1 MKKLFAAF
9 LLVSSL
15 VVSFSS
21 NALPLGTSNILVSS
35 DNMLFEYTPE
45 GKIVQQIPIPPNLQ
59 DSMPLARDLI
69 VTASGEVAIFNG
81 TTDPELSL
89 YDPQTEQWRS
99 FKYPGWDVPVN
110 FTFGGIAAYGDGIYV
125 NDMLGGGQGIIR
137 FGLDGQVQPFLD
149 GNEYLDLTLGLD
161 NKFYALV
168 GSNRSIDVIDPVSMQ
183 VIRNIT
189 LDFSADVRGVAVNA
203 IGEIYT
209 VSYTGDLN
217 KYDSNG
223 LSMNTMPVPAGLY
236 DIDINTQGHIIFQD
250 RDDNVYLTTEEFIP
264 PQIINLP
271 VPTTAY
277 TYVAFSKNDAIVS
290 VPVNSPSTI
299 LVSSDNILFEYT
311 AEGQVV
317 QQIPIPI
324 NPAPY
329 PKTEDLIVTASG
341 EIAIFNGTVD
351 PELSLYDPQTAKWRS
366 FKFPGWDIPTN
377 STFAGIAA
385 YGNGIYVTNMTGDGQ
400 GIIRFGLD
408 GVAQRFLDGNE
419 YIDLT
424 LGLNGKFYAL
434 HLSSGLVDIIEPTSM
449 QIINTIQL
457 GDSSIRG
464 VAVNANGEIYTV
476 SSPGDLNK
484 YDSNGALLN
493 TMPTANP
500 FMVDID
506 VDAQGRIVF
515 QDRNNFV
522 YLTNEQFEL
531 PQEIILPVSPT
542 AFSFVAF
549 SKNDALVKPNP
560 NILISS
566 DNKMFEYTP
575 EGQFVSELP
584 VPPVPESFAQA
595 RDLIV
600 TKTGEIAFFNGT
612 SDPELS
618 IYNPFNAQWRSFK
631 FPGWNTE
638 DTRSTGGIAAFGDY
652 VYVTDMWSG
661 GSGIIRFIVNG
672 TAQDGT
678 AQRLMDNQD
687 YVDLTIGLDGKLYAL
702 NVLGDMV
709 DVIDPSTMQFI
720 RNIQLDFANTNR
732 GIAVNKAGEI
742 YSVNWIGDLIKYDSH
757 GVMMGPPLISIGINV
772 YDININADG
781 KIIFQDRDNNI
792 YVTDEVGTNPVIFSP
807 PVPGSALS
815 FVAFANNDVFGS
827 LVSSPAFVDSDNDGI
842 SDEWELQFGLNPQ
855 NPFDATIDFEGDGLN
870 NLQEFTA
877 GTDPWQ
883 SDSDN
888 DGILDGD
895 EVTFFGTDPT
905 NNDTDGDGLL
915 DGDEVYLYGS
925 NPTNQDTD
933 GDGLSDSY
941 EVNNQ
946 LNPQDP
952 GDAQID
958 FEGDGLN
965 NLQEFTAGT
974 DPWNPDSDSDGLL
987 DGDEVNIHATDPKN
1001 SDSDG
1006 DTISDG
1012 YEVNNQLD
1020 PLSTA
1025 DALLDKDGDGL
1036 TNLQEYQLGTSASV
1050 LDSDEDGI
1058 NDGDEFNQG
1067 LNPADR
1073 DTDNDGIDDGK
1084 ELVLG
1089 LNPLQRDSNLNGVI
1103 DGFEHGNI
1111 IRVSPQLDSTTTNY
1125 SPSSGASLSANG
1137 RYVVFV
1143 SENSSLVSN
1152 DTNGVMDVF
1161 WSDTLTGEVRRVS
1174 VSSSGEQGNNWSGRI
1189 SNGFGIDISDDGRY
1203 VVFHSSASNLVAND
1217 TNNIDIF
1224 VHDTQTSTTSRVS
1237 VTSTGLQ
1244 ANSGSLFPSISGDG
1258 RYVVFDS
1265 SASNLLPGTDG
1276 NATYHNDVFVHDRQT
1291 GLTTLVSKN
1300 SDGVQGNSRSLNAV
1314 ISGNGR
1320 FVAFHSYANNLVAN
1334 DNNGVVHE
1342 YYGVDV
1348 FVHDLQTGITERVS
1362 VSTDGLEG
1370 DHFSETASISADGRF
1385 IAFHSLATTLDSN
1398 VPASYNVFLHDRMLK
1413 TTNRIVIDNFEGVAY
1428 NFRTFPE
1435 ISSSGRYIALRASKS
1450 SGHDVFVYDRI
1461 TGQTNLVSRNNDG
1474 VSLQRT
1480 VGNNLSISDDG
1491 QFVGFSTSQLQ
1502 LVPDK
1507 NGNVE
1512 DVFLAKT
1519 GFAAEFA
1526 SAPFAV
1532 ISSVDSD
1539 FIFTP
1544 IVFDASA
1551 STDPNNDPL
1560 IYQWDFGDGSFGAGV
1575 NFSHEYT
1582 ASGNYTV
1589 TLTVI
1594 DGSNPPS
1601 IVTKVITV
1609 LSGAPTAVITSV
1621 DNDFIFTPITFD
1633 ASLSIDP
1640 NGQPLLYQ
1648 WDFGDGT
1655 FAAGPLVNHEYM
1667 ATGSYTVTLTVM
1679 DGSNPPAIAT
1689 KVVTVLA
1696 GEPIAQ
1702 FTSTDS
1708 TFINTPEVFDA
1719 SLTTDPNGDPLM
1731 FEWHF
1736 GDGQIANGINVT
1748 HAYALPGTYNVE
1760 LLVGD
1765 GNNPL
1770 VSALKVVTVL
1780 AGEPVA
1786 QFTSADTVDKNSNII
1801 FDASFSSDPNGDP
1814 LTFDW
1819 DFGDGSIASGVNV
1832 SHVYATSGTYTV
1844 ILKVLDG
1851 NNPPVITTKVISVI
1865 NQAPVAIIT
1874 SIDSSNKNES
1884 ILFDASLSTDSN
1896 GDALSYNWDFG
1907 DASLAATTAQVNYAY
1922 ASSGTYTVT
1931 LTVSDSEASTIIN
1944 KIITISNQSP
1954 VVSISGPNTVNRNE
1968 MLTLDASQTTDAN
1981 GDALTY
1987 TWNFGDGATAS
1998 GLNASIGQHVYDS
2011 SGNYTV
2017 TLTVDDG
2024 ESTTTATK
2032 SITVYNQTPIAVI
2045 TAAATVNK
2053 NESATYDA
2061 SLTSDPNGDALTYTW
2076 DFGGGVTATG
2086 VTVNHTF
2093 TTSGNHMV
2101 LMTVSDGEISTNMS
2115 KLITVVNQT
2124 PIPVVTGP
2132 DIVNKNTLL
2141 TLDGSQSSDPNGD
2154 SLTHTWDFED
2164 GTTKT
2169 GVSITH
2175 SFTIRG
2181 FHNVK
2186 LTVSDGESSSWVYKT
2201 IEVLN
2206 KAPNVILLS
2215 PESVDK
2221 NSNITFDASQTTDFD
2236 GDTLNYFWE
2245 FGDGNTAIGA
2255 TATHA
2260 YATSGTFTVK
2270 LTVSDGESPTI
2281 VNKEITVLNQGPT
2294 AVISAPDTAF
2304 KKKAVNFDADLST
2317 DPNGDLLTY
2326 VWDFGDGT
2334 PTATGDTTVHV
2345 YASSGTYTITLTVSD
2360 GESSSSTSKII
2371 TVVNQAP
2378 IAEINS
2384 SNAVN
2389 KNANASYGGQLSS
2402 DPDYDVLTYS
2412 WDFGDGTPVVTG
2424 TIVEHAYT
2432 SSGNFTVTLTVSDG
2446 ELSDSA
2452 SKNITVYNQVPVAV
2466 ITAAD
2471 SVNRN
2476 TTAVYDASLT
2486 TDDNGDDLT
2495 YSWIFG
2501 DGVTATGVSVHHS
2514 YAASGSYMVL
2524 LTVSDGEVSINMS
2537 KLVTVLNQAPIAK
2550 ISSADTINKNTIS
2563 VFDASLSSDS
2573 NNDVLSY
2580 SWNFGD
2586 GATAIGINANHTYST
2601 TGTYTVTLT
2610 VNDGETSSSISKV
2623 VTVVNQAPI
2632 ANAGA
2637 DQTVLHKTVVTLDGS
2652 GSSDPDVGDSISYKW
2667 TQVSGRTVTLNNAN
2681 NTFATFTAPR
2691 VKRNTQK
2698 ELVFEL
2704 EVTDEEGVTSIDTV
2718 LITVTR

>member
-1 MKKLFAAF
+1 MKNIYIAF
-9 LLVSSL
+9 LLVSSFII
-15 VVSFSS
+15 S
-21 NALPLGTSNILVSS
+21 LPSYAMPFGESNILVSS

-45 GKIVQQIPIPPNLQ
+45 GQIVQQIPIPPNFQ
-59 DSMPLARDLI
+59 DPDPKARDLI

-81 TTDPELSL
+81 TVDPELSL

-99 FKYPGWDVPVN
+99 FKFPGWDIPN
-110 FTFGGIAAYGDGIYV
+110 NNTFSGIAAYEDGVYV
-125 NDMLGGGQGIIR
+125 NDMLGGGRGIIR
-137 FGLDGQVQPFLD
+137 FGLDGQAQRFLD
-149 GNEYLDLTLGLD
+149 GREYLDLTLGLD

-183 VIRNIT
+183 IIRNVN
-189 LDFSADVRGVAVNA
+189 LDFSADVRGIAVNTSS
-203 IGEIYT
+203 EIYT
-209 VSYTGDLN
+209 VSWDGEIN
-217 KYDSNG
+217 KYDRNG
-223 LSMNTMPVPAGLY
+223 LQINNMPSGSVNLY
-236 DIDINTQGHIIFQD
+236 DIDINLQGHIIYQD
-250 RDDNVYLTTEEFIP
+250 RDDNVYLTDEQFIP

-271 VPTTAY
+271 VPTEAV
-277 TYVAFSKNDAIVS
+277 TYVAFTRNDALSLSIS
-290 VPVNSPSTI
+290 LPNI
-299 LVSSDNILFEYT
+299 LVSSNNTLFEYT
-311 AEGQVV
+311 AGGEIV
-317 QQIPIPI
+317 QQIPIPL
-324 NPAPY
+324 NSRETSAQ
-329 PKTEDLIVTASG
+329 TRDLIVTSSG
-341 EIAIFNGTVD
+341 EIAIFNGTFD
-351 PELSLYDPQTAKWRS
+351 PELSLYDPETKLWRS
-366 FKFPGWDIPTN
+366 FNFPGWSIAN
-377 STFAGIAA
+377 NGSYGGIAA
-385 YGNGIYVTNMTGDGQ
+385 YEDGIYVTDMLADGS
-400 GIIRFGLD
+400 GIVRFGLD
-408 GVAQRFLDGNE
+408 GLAQRYLEGTEYTDLTFGLDG
-419 YIDLT
+419 Y
-424 LGLNGKFYAL
+424 FYAIQAYYGKIDVI
-434 HLSSGLVDIIEPTSM
+434 HPVDMQVVRSIVIEPTV
-449 QIINTIQL
+449 
-457 GDSSIRG
+457 DVRG
-464 VAVNANGEIYTV
+464 IAVNAVGEIYAV
-476 SSPGDLNK
+476 SWGGELIK
-484 YDSNGALLN
+484 YDENGIRINNSQTLLN
-493 TMPTANP
+493 DLS
-500 FMVDID
+500 DID
-506 VDAQGRIVF
+506 IDGQGRIVF
-515 QDRNNFV
+515 QDRNNVV
-522 YLTNEQFEL
+522 YVTNEQFI
-531 PQEIILPVSPT
+531 PYQIINLPVPYS
-542 AFSFVAF
+542 ALSFVAF
-549 SKNDALVKPNP
+549 SKNNAIQRSNP

-566 DNKMFEYTP
+566 DNRMFEYKP
-575 EGQFVSELP
+575 DGQLVSELP
-584 VPPVPESFAQA
+584 IPPIPEPLAQA

-600 TKTGEIAFFNGT
+600 TKTGEVAFFNGT
-612 SDPELS
+612 FDPELS
-618 IYNPFNAQWRSFK
+618 LYNPQNAQWRSFK
-631 FPGWNTE
+631 FPGWDISNNI
-638 DTRSTGGIAAFGDY
+638 SYGGIAAFSDY
-652 VYVTDMWSG
+652 IYVADTLGG
-661 GSGIIRFIVNG
+661 GSGIVRFLVNG
-672 TAQDGT
+672 TSQDGF
-678 AQRLMDNQD
+678 AERFMNGQE
-687 YVDLTIGLDGKLYAL
+687 YIDLTIGLDGKLYAL
-702 NVLGDMV
+702 RQYGDI
-709 DVIDPSTMQFI
+709 DVIDPISMQFI
-720 RNIQLDFANTNR
+720 RNVYLDFSVDVR
-732 GIAVNKAGEI
+732 SIAVNQLGMI
-742 YSVNWIGDLIKYDSH
+742 FSVNWNGELNKYDPF
-757 GVMMGPPLISIGINV
+757 GMLINSLPIAWNISDI
-772 YDININADG
+772 DINKSG
-781 KIIFQDRDNNI
+781 KIIFQDRNNNI
-792 YVTDEVGTNPVIFSP
+792 FITDETGINPTVFP
-807 PVPGSALS
+807 LPVPVSASS
-815 FVAFANNDVFGS
+815 FVAFANNDVFS
-827 LVSSPAFVDSDNDGI
+827 PQVSSPAFVDSDNDGI
-842 SDEWELQFGLNPQ
+842 SDEWEIQFGLDPQ
-855 NPFDATIDFEGDGLN
+855 
-870 NLQEFTA
+870 
-877 GTDPWQ
+877 
-883 SDSDN
+883 
-888 DGILDGD
+888 
-895 EVTFFGTDPT
+895 
-905 NNDTDGDGLL
+905 
-915 DGDEVYLYGS
+915 Y
-925 NPTNQDTD
+925 
-933 GDGLSDSY
+933 
-941 EVNNQ
+941 
-946 LNPQDP
+946 P

-974 DPWNPDSDSDGLL
+974 DPWNPDSDNDGIFDGDEITFFGTDPTNQDTDGDGLLDGDEVYLYGSNPAIQDTDGDGLLDGYEVNNQLNPQDPGDAQIDFDGDGLNNLQEFTAGTAPWNPDSDSDGLL
-987 DGDEVNIHATDPKN
+987 DGDEINIHATDPNN

-1012 YEVNNQLD
+1012 YEVDNQLD
-1020 PLSTA
+1020 PLSTT

-1036 TNLQEYQLGTSASV
+1036 TNLQEYQLGTSASI
-1050 LDSDEDGI
+1050 LDSDGDGI

-1067 LNPADR
+1067 LNPADK
-1073 DTDNDGIDDGK
+1073 DTDNDGLVDGN
-1084 ELVLG
+1084 ELSLG
-1089 LNPLQRDSNLNGVI
+1089 LDPLNRDSNANGII

-1111 IRVSPQLDSTTTNY
+1111 IRVSSQLDY
-1125 SPSSGASLSANG
+1125 SRPDYRANSGASLSADG
-1137 RYVVFV
+1137 RFVVFV
-1143 SENSSLVSN
+1143 SENANLVSN
-1152 DTNGVMDVF
+1152 DTNDVMDVF
-1161 WSDTLTGEVRRVS
+1161 WSDTLTGELRRVS
-1174 VSSSGEQGNNWSGRI
+1174 VSSSGEQGNNWSGRV

-1203 VVFHSSASNLVAND
+1203 VVYHSSANNLVAND
-1217 TNNIDIF
+1217 TSNIDVF

-1244 ANSGSLFPSISGDG
+1244 ANGSSLFPSISGDG

-1265 SASNLLPGTDG
+1265 GASNLLTGADG
-1276 NATYHNDVFVHDRQT
+1276 NASYHNDVFVHDRQT

-1300 SDGVQGNSRSLNAV
+1300 SDGVQGNSRSLNPV

-1334 DNNGVVHE
+1334 DSNGVVHE
-1342 YYGVDV
+1342 YYGIDV
-1348 FVHDLQTGITERVS
+1348 FIHDLQTGMTERVS

-1370 DHFSETASISADGRF
+1370 DHLSETASISADGRF

-1398 VPASYNVFLHDRMLK
+1398 VPAGYNVFLHDRMLK
-1413 TTNRIVIDNFEGVAY
+1413 TTDRIVIDNFEGVAY

-1474 VSLQRT
+1474 LSLQST

-1519 GFAAEFA
+1519 GFDAEFA
-1526 SAPFAV
+1526 SAPVAV

-1609 LSGAPTAVITSV
+1609 LSGAPSAVITSV
-1621 DNDFIFTPITFD
+1621 DSNFIFTPITFD
-1633 ASLSIDP
+1633 ASLSSDP

-1655 FAAGPLVNHEYM
+1655 FGAGPLVNHEYVV
-1667 ATGSYTVTLTVM
+1667 AGSYTVTLNVI
-1679 DGSNPPAIAT
+1679 DGNNPPAIAT

-1696 GEPIAQ
+1696 GEPVAQ

-1719 SLTTDPNGDPLM
+1719 SLTTDPNGDPLI
-1731 FEWHF
+1731 FTWIF
-1736 GDGQIANGINVT
+1736 GDGTSATGVNVT
-1748 HAYALPGTYNVE
+1748 HAYAVAGTYTVTLE
-1760 LLVGD
+1760 VYD
-1765 GNNPL
+1765 GNNPF
-1770 VSALKVVTVL
+1770 VTATKVVTVL

-1786 QFTSADTVDKNSNII
+1786 QFTSTDSTFINTPEVFDASLTTDPNGDPLILTWIFGDGTSATGVNVTHAYAVAGTYTVTLEVYDGNNPLVTVTKMVTVLTGAPTAVITSLDAVDKNSNIN
-1801 FDASFSSDPNGDP
+1801 FDASLSSDPNGDL
-1814 LTFDW
+1814 LTFNW
-1819 DFGDGSIASGVNV
+1819 DFGDGLFASGVNV
-1832 SHVYATSGTYTV
+1832 NHVYATSGTYTV
-1844 ILKVLDG
+1844 TLNVLDG
-1851 NNPPVITTKVISVI
+1851 NNPAVITTKVISVI
-1865 NQAPVAIIT
+1865 NQAPV
-1874 SIDSSNKNES
+1874 
-1884 ILFDASLSTDSN
+1884 
-1896 GDALSYNWDFG
+1896 
-1907 DASLAATTAQVNYAY
+1907 
-1922 ASSGTYTVT
+1922 
-1931 LTVSDSEASTIIN
+1931 
-1944 KIITISNQSP
+1944 
-1954 VVSISGPNTVNRNE
+1954 VSITGPDTINRNE
-1968 MLTLDASQTTDAN
+1968 VITFDATQTRDAN
-1981 GDALTY
+1981 GDPLTY
-1987 TWNFGDGATAS
+1987 TWSFGDGGTAS
-1998 GLNASIGQHVYDS
+1998 GLYASIAPHIYNS

-2024 ESTTTATK
+2024 ETTTTVTK
-2032 SITVYNQTPIAVI
+2032 AITVYNQTPIAVI
-2045 TAAATVNK
+2045 TAADSVNK
-2053 NESATYDA
+2053 NESAIYDA

-2141 TLDGSQSSDPNGD
+2141 TLDGSQSTDPNGD
-2154 SLTHTWDFED
+2154 SLTYIWDFED

-2186 LTVSDGESSSWVYKT
+2186 LTVSDGESSNWVYKT

-2236 GDTLNYFWE
+2236 GDSLNYFWE

-2260 YATSGTFTVK
+2260 YATSGTFTAK
-2270 LTVSDGESPTI
+2270 LTVSDGESSTI
-2281 VNKEITVLNQGPT
+2281 VNKDVTVINQGPT
-2294 AVISAPDTAF
+2294 AIISVPDTAF
-2304 KKKAVNFDADLST
+2304 KKKAVSFDANLST
-2317 DPNGDLLTY
+2317 DPNGDTLTY
-2326 VWDFGDGT
+2326 DWDFGDGT
-2334 PTATGDTTVHV
+2334 LTATGDTTVHV
-2345 YASSGTYTITLTVSD
+2345 YASSGAYTITLTVSD
-2360 GESSSSTSKII
+2360 GESSSSTSKVI

-2389 KNANASYGGQLSS
+2389 KNANASYGGQLST
-2402 DPDYDVLTYS
+2402 DADYDLLTYS

-2446 ELSDSA
+2446 EASDST

-2476 TTAVYDASLT
+2476 TSAVYDASLT
-2486 TDDNGDDLT
+2486 TDANGDDLT

-2501 DGVTATGVSVHHS
+2501 DGTTATGVSVNHT

-2524 LTVSDGEVSINMS
+2524 MTVSDGEVSTNMS

-2550 ISSADTINKNTIS
+2550 ISSADTINKNTTS

-2586 GATAIGINANHTYST
+2586 GVTAIGINANHAYST

-2610 VNDGETSSSISKV
+2610 VNDGETSSSVSKV
-2623 VTVVNQAPI
+2623 VTVINQAPI
-2632 ANAGA
+2632 ANAGI
-2637 DQTVLHKTVVTLDGS
+2637 DQTVVRRTTVTLDGS
-2652 GSSDPDVGDSISYKW
+2652 ASNDPDIGDSISYKW
-2667 TQVSGRTVTLNNAN
+2667 TQISGRSVTINNEN
-2681 NTFATFTAPR
+2681 SSVTTFQAPGVR
-2691 VKRNTQK
+2691 RGTQR

-2704 EVTDEEGVTSIDTV
+2704 AVTDEEGITSVDTV